1 MGGCRNSFLYQKKP
15 QVQITAFEKLP
26 KPFQSHKSTS
36 LKFQRRSV
44 SRLAPAIYMQYLH
57 IPLMPIVEIQCIILC
72 HKAEQSAGLKFFEP
86 AIKVENWQMEIEY
99 FHNHITA
106 WKETVALHP
115 VLKRPKMMCITAI
128 PTTVELNSIGIFH
141 GNHTQQREP
150 AQSIKHRGNKK
161 LQR

>member
-1 MGGCRNSFLYQKKP
+1 
-15 QVQITAFEKLP
+15 
-26 KPFQSHKSTS
+26 
-36 LKFQRRSV
+36 
-44 SRLAPAIYMQYLH
+44 MQ
-57 IPLMPIVEIQCIILC
+57 IVEIQCIISC
-72 HKAEQSAGLKFFEP
+72 HKAEQSAGWKFFQP

-128 PTTVELNSIGIFH
+128 PTTVELNSIGIFQ

-150 AQSIKHRGNKK
+150 AQSFNHVGEKKNRKGNSEDF
-161 LQR
+161 LFRVLTSFMHTFPSCVIFRP